1 MVFLTQAVTEGRA
14 FGLDGQTLISI
25 VIQLLNGIILAV
37 ALGVIL
43 YKPVKE
49 FMRKRSDMIQNKIEN
64 AETTMNKANELI
76 AEYETKIKEI
86 DIERLEILENAR
98 LKAADE
104 SKIILQ
110 KARDEATE
118 IKKRSMDNVA
128 ADKKRLKEESRLYII
143 EIAALMAKKYIIQ
156 TIDNDIQDK
165 IFEDTLAKMEDTK
178 WQS

>member
-110 KARDEATE
+110 KAREEANE

-156 TIDNDIQDK
+156 TIDNDIQDR